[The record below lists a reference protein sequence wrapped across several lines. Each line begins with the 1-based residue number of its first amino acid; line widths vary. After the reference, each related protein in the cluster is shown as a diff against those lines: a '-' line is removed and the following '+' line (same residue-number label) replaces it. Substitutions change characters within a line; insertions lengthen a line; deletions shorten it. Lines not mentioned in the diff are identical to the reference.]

1 MFLRPN
7 YFVDGDIT
15 DLNIKM
21 LVDDG
26 IKGLMLDLDSTLMA
40 PKAGSL
46 TQEAEA
52 WLKDAKG
59 HLKLVILSNNKRA
72 DYLEKVEKELDLHVI
87 GHAAKPFKSGF
98 EKALTHLKLSKEE
111 VAVVG
116 DRALTDIL
124 GGKLFDIRTI
134 LVMPLKSITEPSIK
148 NMRQEY
154 RKKSYETLKL
164 FYIVTRV
171 INSLLANSKLLG

>member
-1 MFLRPN
+1 MFLRPT
-7 YFVDGDIT
+7 YFIDGDIT
-15 DLNIKM
+15 DLDVGM
-21 LVDDG
+21 LTEDG

-46 TQEAEA
+46 TGEADA
-52 WLKDAKG
+52 WLSNARKCM
-59 HLKLVILSNNKRA
+59 KLVILSNNKRA
-72 DYLEKVEKELDLHVI
+72 EYLDKVGKELNLPVI

-98 EKALTHLKLSKEE
+98 EKALDHLKLTKEE

-134 LVMPLKSITEPSIK
+134 LVMPLKSITEPS
-148 NMRQEY
+148 
-154 RKKSYETLKL
+154 LKTCARN
-164 FYIVTRV
+164 IER
-171 INSLLANSKLLG
+171 SLIRR